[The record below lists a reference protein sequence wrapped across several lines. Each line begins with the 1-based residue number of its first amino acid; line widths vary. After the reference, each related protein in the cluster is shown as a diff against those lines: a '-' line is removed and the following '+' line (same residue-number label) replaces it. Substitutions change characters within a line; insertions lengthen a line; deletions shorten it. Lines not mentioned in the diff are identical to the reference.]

1 MELYKQYAIGNGK
14 IPDAPKMPSKQ
25 APAQKITKFPKAL
38 ISKSAG
44 SKTQNPPQLPAMSA
58 REELMMAIRNRGGVQ
73 GLRKVTLLK
82 KQRWTFY
89 LIHSYS
95 NDRNCNNVFF
105 AFHFRQ
111 VLLKRTRVDGSNV
124 SSSRFLDQ

>member
-1 MELYKQYAIGNGK
+1 MKLYKQYTIGNGK

-82 KQRWTFY
+82 KPIW
-89 LIHSYS
+89 
-95 NDRNCNNVFF
+95 
-105 AFHFRQ
+105 AF
-111 VLLKRTRVDGSNV
+111 
-124 SSSRFLDQ
+124 

>member
-1 MELYKQYAIGNGK
+1 MKLYEQYTIGNGK

-82 KQRWTFY
+82 KDELFY
-89 LIHSYS
+89 VPQ
-95 NDRNCNNVFF
+95 N
-105 AFHFRQ
+105 
-111 VLLKRTRVDGSNV
+111 
-124 SSSRFLDQ
+124 

>member
-1 MELYKQYAIGNGK
+1 MKLYKQYTIGNGK

-82 KQRWTFY
+82 KQNFLSV

-95 NDRNCNNVFF
+95 NNKNFNDIFF
-105 AFHFRQ
+105 SFHFRQ
-111 VLLKRTRVDGSNV
+111 MLLKRTRVDGSNV
-124 SSSRFLDQ
+124 SPSRFLDQ

>member
-1 MELYKQYAIGNGK
+1 MKLYEQYTIGNGK

-82 KQRWTFY
+82 KDELFY
-89 LIHSYS
+89 LPHLKFIHILIIGTSIIFSLPYI
-95 NDRNCNNVFF
+95 
-105 AFHFRQ
+105 
-111 VLLKRTRVDGSNV
+111 
-124 SSSRFLDQ
+124 LDKCF